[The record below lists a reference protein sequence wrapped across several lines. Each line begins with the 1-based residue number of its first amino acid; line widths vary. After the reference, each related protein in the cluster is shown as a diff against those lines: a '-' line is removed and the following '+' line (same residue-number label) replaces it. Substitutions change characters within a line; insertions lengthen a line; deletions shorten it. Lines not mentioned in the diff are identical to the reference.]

1 MCRYV
6 LKPIYS
12 ALKYLQH
19 PHGTRRRAVL
29 STDAT
34 WQRVKT
40 VTFKKFPS
48 FHFDSSSV
56 DDFQMRVKVCL
67 DWQIISASKK
77 MTFKCRRRSNITKAT
92 GNVTSNGKVKEK
104 SISCSWK
111 NKTGEVKNLWEKHE
125 KFSAER
131 ISLRFACVP
140 ISVRCALRMAQLA
153 AFIPSCTC
161 VVYV

>member
-19 PHGTRRRAVL
+19 SHSTRRRAVL

-40 VTFKKFPS
+40 VTFKKIPVLSLRLIFS
-48 FHFDSSSV
+48 RWFSDESKSLFGLV
-56 DDFQMRVKVCL
+56 
-67 DWQIISASKK
+67 IYISLKK
-77 MTFKCRRRSNITKAT
+77 MTFKCRRRSNVTKAT
-92 GNVTSNGKVKEK
+92 RNVTSNRNVKKK

-111 NKTGEVKNLWEKHE
+111 TKTGEVKNLWEKHE

-153 AFIPSCTC
+153 AFVPSCTC
-161 VVYV
+161 VVCV

>member
-56 DDFQMRVKVCL
+56 DESKSLFGLV
-67 DWQIISASKK
+67 IYISLKK

-92 GNVTSNGKVKEK
+92 GNVTSNRKVKKK

-111 NKTGEVKNLWEKHE
+111 TKTGEVKNLWEKHE

-153 AFIPSCTC
+153 AFVPSCTC
-161 VVYV
+161 VVCV